1 MDTPGSSDHIADPVR
16 RSSAGCMKHIIEG
29 PGRVKDPDLLPDP
42 VYPEVNRLKVE
53 ADPLP
58 AEGEKINRSVYE

>member
-1 MDTPGSSDHIADPVR
+1 
-16 RSSAGCMKHIIEG
+16 MKHIIEG
-29 PGRVKDPDLLPDP
+29 PGRVKDPDP
-42 VYPEVNRLKVE
+42 VYPEVNLLKVE

>member
-1 MDTPGSSDHIADPVR
+1 
-16 RSSAGCMKHIIEG
+16 MKHIIEG

-42 VYPEVNRLKVE
+42 VYPEVNLLKVE